1 MLRRVECKKEKK
13 LHMFKIFLI
22 LSLKKYNDDRKRVVS
37 EEKEKRGLPY
47 VFRMYMKH
55 DWILCRMQL
64 NDETQKSE
72 WWRDRRKTWL
82 EFLNY

>member
-1 MLRRVECKKEKK
+1 
-13 LHMFKIFLI
+13 
-22 LSLKKYNDDRKRVVS
+22 
-37 EEKEKRGLPY
+37 
-47 VFRMYMKH
+47 MKH